1 MRRASALLL
10 ASSSVVSSLS
20 GVSGRAAAPTI
31 VEGLKEIAGNY
42 DAFLLDQFGVLHDG
56 ATAIPDAIKCF
67 DELAASDKK
76 LIVLS
81 NTSRR
86 RGFAIQKFPK
96 LGFDEDKL
104 TGFLTSGEAAWQ
116 ELFEKRMGQRMLH
129 ISWTEDWFAW
139 DPTYFDGLDVTLA
152 PVDDADFIFLQGSM
166 CIRDGRGAVDAGV
179 IHTGMLS
186 AALEDTLRLAAA
198 RGLPMICANP
208 DFQVTLPSGKVG
220 YMPGVIASAYEA
232 LGGSVSY
239 FGKPH
244 APAYAEAL
252 RLLGPEVPR

>member
-1 MRRASALLL
+1 MSDLVLQPESTKQFGGQRQKSRRPVQTNRPPDSIAQHSVVTERQDLL
-10 ASSSVVSSLS
+10 ATTLQADDTRESEQTGGSRDDGEGAGNGSTAGEGDVAAV
-20 GVSGRAAAPTI
+20 RAA
-31 VEGLKEIAGNY
+31 E
-42 DAFLLDQFGVLHDG
+42 
-56 ATAIPDAIKCF
+56 C
-67 DELAASDKK
+67 
-76 LIVLS
+76 
-81 NTSRR
+81 
-86 RGFAIQKFPK
+86 
-96 LGFDEDKL
+96 
-104 TGFLTSGEAAWQ
+104 
-116 ELFEKRMGQRMLH
+116 
-129 ISWTEDWFAW
+129 
-139 DPTYFDGLDVTLA
+139 LA